1 MEHIWDFFKGDQRIP
16 PSMHSS
22 FSTWWNSPF
31 SPTKR
36 QPNLDLLPLNPPSPV
51 RDGYR
56 PNSSLTLTGETNI
69 WRILHMEGMCAAIVS
84 GAIQKNIP
92 KQQKNAAER
101 FWVNYMFMIIDGYA
115 KSIQPCFCMNQI
127 LEPSRNSLTHQEKK
141 TSGQITINLS

>member
-1 MEHIWDFFKGDQRIP
+1 MEHLGLFEGDQRIP
-16 PSMHSS
+16 PSKFIIFHRWIRV
-22 FSTWWNSPF
+22 FSTKS
-31 SPTKR
+31 

-56 PNSSLTLTGETNI
+56 PNNSLTLTGETNI
-69 WRILHMEGMCAAIVS
+69 WRILHMEGMFAAIVS
-84 GAIQKNIP
+84 GAIQKNIS

-127 LEPSRNSLTHQEKK
+127 LEPSRNSLTHHQEKK
-141 TSGQITINLS
+141 HLGKLR